1 MISSKALLC
10 KRVIALCLALISL
23 LSLASCSGKE
33 VEPYESFPV
42 GTQFEHGIRTSAT
55 SVISPIM
62 EEMAGSGFIDNNY
75 DTFIEG
81 EVGVCNSSYEI
92 PEHLLTELLE
102 TMDEYRFVTGFYVID
117 LETRMS
123 IGLHVDKQFSAAS
136 TVKTAYALYLAQ
148 ALAAGQF
155 SLSDILEYREEHFCE
170 GSGSTQY
177 SEYGTLF
184 TLKALF
190 YRMLY
195 NSDNI
200 AYYMLSDHT
209 GVEGVNELFASL
221 GIEARLS
228 KRDRWC
234 DFSPRDLAKLWIEIY
249 NFRNTCAEG
258 QLLWTYLTTNL
269 FNEFHVAMP
278 EYENNGSAHKSGWNW
293 YGYHESGIVRGKRDY
308 ICVVMTET
316 GDKNNCLHR
325 TIRNIDNII
334 NDYGEWLE
342 RQENKK

>member
-1 MISSKALLC
+1 MKTIFRKPAFHKRLVALL
-10 KRVIALCLALISL
+10 LAL
-23 LSLASCSGKE
+23 LSLCSLVSCATTGT
-33 VEPYESFPV
+33 EPYEGDPI
-42 GTQFEHGIRTSAT
+42 GTQFVHGKRTSPA
-55 SVISPIM
+55 SHISPIV
-62 EEMAGSGFIDNNY
+62 EETAGSGFIDNNY
-75 DTFIEG
+75 DTFVEN

-92 PEHLLTELLE
+92 PERLLTTLLD

-123 IGLHVDKQFSAAS
+123 IGLRVDKQFSAAS
-136 TVKTAYALYLAQ
+136 TVKTAYALYLAK
-148 ALAAGQF
+148 ALSEGQF
-155 SLSDILEYREEHFCE
+155 QLSDVLEYKEQHYCE

-184 TLKALF
+184 TVKALF
-190 YRMLY
+190 YRMIY

-200 AYYMLSDHT
+200 AYYMLSDYT
-209 GVEGVNELFASL
+209 GVEGVNELFSSL

-249 NFRNTCAEG
+249 NFKDTCSEG
-258 QLLWTYLTTNL
+258 KLLWTYMTTNL
-269 FNEFHVAMP
+269 FNEFNVAMP
-278 EYENNGSAHKSGWNW
+278 EYEQNGSAHKSGWNW

-325 TIRNIDNII
+325 TIRNIDNIMK
-334 NDYGEWLE
+334 DYDQWLA
-342 RQENKK
+342 RQK